1 MGVKS
6 KSGKGMIYRR
16 GQVWWLKYYDNGRPR
31 YETSRSTRETDA
43 KRLLSLRL
51 GQVVE
56 GKCPAPEAQRATFGD
71 LALDLENEYRANGR
85 RSLAHLLMR
94 ITHLRRFFGPLRAA
108 NITTSE
114 VQRYIIKRQEEG
126 ASNATVNRELAALKR
141 MFNLAAK
148 ATPPKVGRV
157 PYIPMLQEDNAR
169 QGFFEYAEFEKV
181 LAVLPEFL
189 RPVATFAYHTGW
201 RKSEIVN
208 LTWEQVDLHTATVRL
223 EPGTTKNRQA
233 RMIFLTG
240 ELLDLIQRQREVRDR
255 HYPDCAWVFF
265 HPNGRHAGQRIKS
278 GKRAWSAACR
288 KAGLSDKLF
297 HDFRRSAIRNMVRA
311 GIPERVAMDLSG
323 HKTRSVFERYNIVS
337 ETDRLEAANRLDQYL
352 KKWAGAVTETVTA
365 PTTADQIPPHSSPH
379 SLEGYFRKA

>member
-31 YETSRSTRETDA
+31 YETSRSTKETDA

-51 GQVVE
+51 GQVE
-56 GKCPAPEAQRATFGD
+56 QGNCPAPEAQKARFED

-85 RSLAHLLMR
+85 RSLEHLIDR
-94 ITHLRRFFGPLRAA
+94 IKHLRRFFGSMRAA
-108 NITTSE
+108 AITTSE
-114 VQRYIIKRQEEG
+114 VQKYIVKRQGEG
-126 ASNATVNRELAALKR
+126 ARNATVNRDLAALRR
-141 MFNLAAK
+141 MFSLAVK

-169 QGFFEYAEFEKV
+169 QGFFEHEDFEQV
-181 LAVLPEFL
+181 RAALPEHL
-189 RPVATFAYHTGW
+189 RPLVTFAYHTGW
-201 RKSEIVN
+201 RKSEVIN
-208 LTWEQVDLHTATVRL
+208 LKLDQVDLHTATVRL

-233 RMIFLTG
+233 RMIFLAG
-240 ELLDLIQRQREVRDR
+240 ELLAVIQRQREIRDR
-255 HYPDCAWVFF
+255 HYPDCPWVFF
-265 HPNGRHAGQRIKS
+265 SGGKQIKS
-278 GKRAWSAACR
+278 FRRSWNTACR
-288 KAGLSDKLF
+288 KVGLAGKIL

-337 ETDRLEAANRLDQYL
+337 EGDLQEAGRRLTGTITGTIRAQQGSEAN
-352 KKWAGAVTETVTA
+352 
-365 PTTADQIPPHSSPH
+365 
-379 SLEGYFRKA
+379 